1 MRLIFLAS
9 QHQAN
14 TMLDPTIVA
23 NILQRLRPTAT
34 RQVAIAGDLSGD
46 FDGWFD
52 GGAFRS
58 ETGASVYTFADG
70 SRARVGVHPWL
81 AVVITFADGTEVSVL
96 ERQPE
101 QSTQTCA
108 GCSKALNP
116 ASTHQVINGRAFH
129 IHCAPGAL
137 F

>member
-1 MRLIFLAS
+1 
-9 QHQAN
+9 
-14 TMLDPTIVA
+14 MLDPTHVA
-23 NILQRLRPTAT
+23 DILKRLRPTAT
-34 RQVAIAGDLSGD
+34 RQVPIAGDLSGE

-58 ETGASVYTFADG
+58 ETGASVYTFPDG
-70 SRARVGVHPWL
+70 IRVRVGVHPWL
-81 AVVITFADGTEVSVL
+81 ALVITFADGTEVSVI
-96 ERQPE
+96 ERQQEP
-101 QSTQTCA
+101 STQTCA
-108 GCSKALNP
+108 GCAQALNP